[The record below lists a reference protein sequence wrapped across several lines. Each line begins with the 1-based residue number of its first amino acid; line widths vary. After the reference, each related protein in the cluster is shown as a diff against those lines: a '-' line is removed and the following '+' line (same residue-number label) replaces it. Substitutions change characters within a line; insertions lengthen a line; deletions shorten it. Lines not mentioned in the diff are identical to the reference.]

1 MRHLWVPV
9 RLSILRRPPG
19 GQPWL
24 SEADMGIMRHI
35 VTTTQSA
42 RTYFRSFLAVLQIS
56 ANSDSLVI
64 SKLCTVNLRSVNCHK
79 YEILLRQR
87 LQACI
92 IANKMIRKSQ
102 KFRDFSCCQSVFNL
116 KIQYTKKSIWNI
128 FCASSICI
136 STILA
141 LKCILKIVMK
151 LHIL

>member
-1 MRHLWVPV
+1 
-9 RLSILRRPPG
+9 
-19 GQPWL
+19 
-24 SEADMGIMRHI
+24 MGIMGHI
-35 VTTTQSA
+35 VTDNSQQQLSQLGYTSA
-42 RTYFRSFLAVLQIS
+42 PSWLFCKLQIS
-56 ANSDSLVI
+56 ASSDSLVI

-116 KIQYTKKSIWNI
+116 KIQYTKKSIWTI

-151 LHIL
+151 LHILI